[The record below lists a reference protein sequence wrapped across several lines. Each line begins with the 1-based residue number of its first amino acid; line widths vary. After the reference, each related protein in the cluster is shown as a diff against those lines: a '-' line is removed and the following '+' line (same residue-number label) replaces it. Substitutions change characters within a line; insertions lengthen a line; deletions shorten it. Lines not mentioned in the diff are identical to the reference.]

1 MAYASNGYGLAV
13 LKALIELVMHIRFR
27 YLLSVLAIFLV
38 VSPLC
43 QSYVQA
49 ARIKDI
55 AELKGVR
62 ENQLI
67 GYGLIVGL
75 NDTGDT
81 DTTGMT
87 MGTIANMLENMGITV
102 DREELDVGNVAAV
115 MVTANLPPFAKCGIK
130 IDVITS
136 SIGDAESL
144 FGGTLLRTP
153 LMGPDGQVYAV
164 AQGPVLVGGFSF
176 SGATA
181 QMQKNH
187 PTVGRV
193 PDGALVEREV
203 PFSLPQKGD
212 LVYHLY
218 QSDFT
223 TASRMVEVIN
233 SHFGQSIAFAKD
245 SGSVIINMPAKY
257 NGQTVNFVSKLERL
271 ELRPDTKARVVINEK
286 TGTIV
291 MGADVQLSKVAISH
305 GNLKLVVKDRI
316 GVSQP
321 LPFSRGETTVVPET
335 EEMEV
340 EEGKGRMMVMDRGV
354 TLGEV
359 AAALNAI
366 GATPHDLITIFQSIK
381 AAGALHAELVIM

>member
-1 MAYASNGYGLAV
+1 MLRYFLYISVIFLSAV
-13 LKALIELVMHIRFR
+13 LLIQA
-27 YLLSVLAIFLV
+27 SVH
-38 VSPLC
+38 
-43 QSYVQA
+43 A

-62 ENQLI
+62 ENQLV
-67 GYGLIVGL
+67 GYGLVIGL

-81 DTTGMT
+81 DTTGFT

-115 MVTANLPPFAKCGIK
+115 MVTADLPPFAKCGVK
-130 IDVITS
+130 IDVTAS

-153 LMGPDGQVYAV
+153 LMGPDGKVYAV

-193 PDGALVEREV
+193 PDGAMVEKEV
-203 PFSLPQKGD
+203 PFSLPQNGD

-233 SHFGQSIAFAKD
+233 NYFGEPIASAED
-245 SGSVIINMPAKY
+245 SGSVIINMPTEF

-271 ELRPDTKARVVINEK
+271 ELRPDTIARVVVNEK

-291 MGADVQLSKVAISH
+291 MGADVRLSKVAISH

-335 EEMEV
+335 EQMEV